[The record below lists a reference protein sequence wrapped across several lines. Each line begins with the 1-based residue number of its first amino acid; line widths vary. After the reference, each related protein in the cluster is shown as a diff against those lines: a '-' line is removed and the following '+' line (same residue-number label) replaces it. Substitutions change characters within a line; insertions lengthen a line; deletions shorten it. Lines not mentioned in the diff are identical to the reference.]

1 MVSAKTGAGL
11 DDLKFTLRDLL
22 FDAQAEPPIIVT
34 NLRHKSAL
42 VRSEHALKRAMASL
56 SGEFAPEFV
65 AVDLNEAREA
75 LEEII
80 GVINSEDILDRVFS
94 SFCIGK

>member
-1 MVSAKTGAGL
+1 
-11 DDLKFTLRDLL
+11 
-22 FDAQAEPPIIVT
+22 
-34 NLRHKSAL
+34 
-42 VRSEHALKRAMASL
+42 MASL
-56 SGEFAPEFV
+56 ASEFAPEFV

-80 GVINSEDILDRVFS
+80 GVINNEDILDRVFS